1 MIICSTSCLI
11 STVFIIGMIYFYGS
25 TGKSE
30 IVKNY
35 RANMSNENKMIYDK
49 IVEER
54 LKISYQGY
62 ALGFIIS
69 LIIIFYNLSFKSRK
83 LNTIPITCIVI
94 VTSVITN
101 YFYYILSPK
110 TDTMLNYVKDKKDAQ
125 AWYTMYKEMQY
136 SYHLGLVLGIIAVG
150 FMSFAFRC

>member
-1 MIICSTSCLI
+1 
-11 STVFIIGMIYFYGS
+11 
-25 TGKSE
+25 
-30 IVKNY
+30 
-35 RANMSNENKMIYDK
+35 MSNENKMIYDK